1 MAAAEKLDDA
11 TLVARVAEGDREA
24 HRWLFDAYVA
34 RVHGFVKRRIA
45 DEGTAEEIVG
55 DVFFELWRRAHE
67 FRGESR
73 VSTWLLGIAHFKC
86 LAAYRAQSRSK
97 RSAVVPTDF
106 EELCEFE
113 ESRDRFQ
120 EFASRHE
127 LQRVGRL
134 LDHLPEGQRSALQL
148 AFIEGLSYAEIGQYL
163 GVSEDT
169 VKTRVA
175 RGRTR
180 LRQALIASGG
190 APARSLALG

>member
-1 MAAAEKLDDA
+1 MAASETLDDA
-11 TLVARVAEGDREA
+11 ELVARIARGDRDA
-24 HRWLFDAYVA
+24 HRILFDAYVA
-34 RVHGFVKRRIA
+34 RVHGFVKRRVS

-55 DVFFELWRRAHE
+55 DVFFELWRRADE

-73 VSTWLLGIAHFKC
+73 VSTWLLGIAHYKC

-97 RSAVVPTDF
+97 RSAVVSTDF

-127 LQRVGRL
+127 LQRVGQL
-134 LDHLPEGQRSALQL
+134 LEELPEGQRFAMQL
-148 AFIEGLSYAEIGQYL
+148 AFIEGMSYAEIGAHL

-180 LRQALIASGG
+180 LRQVLNESLGSS
-190 APARSLALG
+190 ARSLAVG